1 MEYYLVGSGSDRC
14 QAGKFTIIP
23 RYIHSGSPQSPQE
36 FHSVIH
42 SLL

>member
-1 MEYYLVGSGSDRC
+1 MEYYLVGREYRC

-42 SLL
+42 SPL